1 MILLNSREVGDT
13 LVCMPVIHAL
23 GASVHVDL
31 AAEIEVG
38 VFTTAWS
45 RCLRGSEAGDGSPV
59 DADPGGAGGLATI
72 QGNGS
77 MTQVTQAIT
86 RQLIAERRGEL
97 LMLHAGAVCHP
108 DTGSSIAYAA
118 PGGTGK
124 TTLTRVLGRRYGYLT
139 DETVGIEPRTWRIKP
154 YPKPL
159 STRTPEGGYPKS
171 ELGPDELGLLEA
183 HPHPTLTTLAIL
195 RRTSGRAEAEISR
208 LDLFDAVTALVPETS
223 SLPAMDRPLH
233 LLADLYDELGGFWL
247 LEFGEAE
254 QLTGWID
261 DRLGGS

>member
-1 MILLNSREVGDT
+1 
-13 LVCMPVIHAL
+13 
-23 GASVHVDL
+23 
-31 AAEIEVG
+31 
-38 VFTTAWS
+38 
-45 RCLRGSEAGDGSPV
+45 
-59 DADPGGAGGLATI
+59 
-72 QGNGS
+72 
-77 MTQVTQAIT
+77 
-86 RQLIAERRGEL
+86 
-97 LMLHAGAVCHP
+97 MLHAGAVCHP
-108 DTGSSIAYAA
+108 DTSSSIAYAA

-139 DETVGIEPRTWRIKP
+139 DETVG
-154 YPKPL
+154 
-159 STRTPEGGYPKS
+159 
-171 ELGPDELGLLEA
+171 
-183 HPHPTLTTLAIL
+183 IL

>member
-1 MILLNSREVGDT
+1 VILLNSREVGDT

-45 RCLRGSEAGDGSPV
+45 RCLQVSQAGDGNPV

-72 QGNGS
+72 QGDGS

-139 DETVGIEPRTWRIKP
+139 DETVGIEPRTWEIKP

-171 ELGPDELGLLEA
+171 ELGPDELGLVRA
-183 HPHPTLTTLAIL
+183 HPHPRLTTLAIL
-195 RRTSGRAEAEISR
+195 RRTPGRDCARISR
-208 LDLFDAVTALVPETS
+208 FDLFDAITALVPETS

-233 LLADLYDELGGFWL
+233 LLADLHDELDGVWL

-254 QLTGWID
+254 QLTDWID
-261 DRLGGS
+261 DQLAAS

>member
-1 MILLNSREVGDT
+1 
-13 LVCMPVIHAL
+13 MPLIHAL
-23 GASVHVDL
+23 GTTVRVEL
-31 AAEIEVG
+31 GEEIDPEE
-38 VFTTAWS
+38 FAQAWS
-45 RCLRGSEAGDGSPV
+45 RCLAANRDSTRHTTPEATS
-59 DADPGGAGGLATI
+59 ADEIPTVSG
-72 QGNGS
+72 QRS
-77 MTQVTQAIT
+77 MTSLTQSIT
-86 RQLIAERRGEL
+86 RALIERRRGHL
-97 LMLHAGAVCHP
+97 LMLHAGAVCNP
-108 DTGSSIAYAA
+108 DTGASIAYVA

-124 TTLTRVLGRRYGYLT
+124 TTLTRLLGRRYGYLT